1 MVRVPLEEQSETE
14 RVVESAPRK
23 RRSLLRFP
31 IRMLMLVTLL
41 VLLAPS
47 LITWTGV
54 APTVLRQLAP
64 QLADAVQFQSLTLHW
79 WTPVEIRQ
87 LEVAD
92 LSGSVTEPREGR
104 LLTVPRIS
112 TTQPLWQIAQMLGQG
127 AEILIEDPELR
138 LESSA
143 EGSNLLTTIDR
154 LVGTQPEGGS
164 DSSLPDRKST
174 RLNSSHEWISRMPS
188 SA

>member
-14 RVVESAPRK
+14 RVVESAPQK

-64 QLADAVQFQSLTLHW
+64 QLADAVQ
-79 WTPVEIRQ
+79 
-87 LEVAD
+87 
-92 LSGSVTEPREGR
+92 
-104 LLTVPRIS
+104 
-112 TTQPLWQIAQMLGQG
+112 
-127 AEILIEDPELR
+127 
-138 LESSA
+138 
-143 EGSNLLTTIDR
+143 
-154 LVGTQPEGGS
+154 
-164 DSSLPDRKST
+164 
-174 RLNSSHEWISRMPS
+174 
-188 SA
+188 